1 MLTVF
6 LLSIALSL
14 DAFAVSFAHGLQKT
28 RIPFLSKL
36 VICAC
41 SILYFGFSAWFGKW
55 LAGFFSPQTASV
67 VGIALMAAVCAY
79 MLLGQFLPKREKKR
93 AQNSRTLLDITIK
106 SLRLSIRII
115 RNPMACDLDGSQ
127 TITAGEALLL
137 GTAVSVDSVN
147 VGLGF
152 SLMGGISPWAP
163 LAVGGCQFLFV
174 LLGNSLGLRC
184 SGARFRF
191 AGSLP
196 YISICIM
203 FLLLCLRLFSLFA

>member
-1 MLTVF
+1 MLTVL
-6 LLSIALSL
+6 LLSVALSL

-41 SILYFGFSAWFGKW
+41 SILYFGLAVWFGRW
-55 LAGFFSPQTASV
+55 LAGFFSPRAASAA
-67 VGIALMAAVCAY
+67 GIVLMAGICLY
-79 MLLGQFLPKREKKR
+79 MLIGQLLPKRERK
-93 AQNSRTLLDITIK
+93 SRQPKTLLDVTIK

-115 RNPMACDLDGSQ
+115 RNPMACDLDGSH

-137 GTAVSVDSVN
+137 GTALSVDSVN

-152 SLMGGISPWAP
+152 ALMGGIPLWTP

-184 SGARFRF
+184 RAARFRF
-191 AGSLP
+191 ADKLP

-203 FLLLCLRLFSLFA
+203 FLLLILRLFSLFA